1 MTFRSIIEDGA
12 GNVVGCT
19 TEAADVWLEE
29 NEIVHRSQLRNVA
42 LTLANKYGIIMPE
55 LVAGLVTPPR
65 KN

>member
-19 TEAADVWLEE
+19 TEAADVLLEE

-42 LTLANKYGIIMPE
+42 LTLANKYGITIPD
-55 LVAGLVTPPR
+55 LLAGLVTPPST
-65 KN
+65 N